1 MRALSAAHIPCVVL
15 YTMICYRKE
24 KKKAKESQTIRSIQT
39 MKVHPNK
46 SLVNSNYLKV
56 KNHEIHLANR
66 ASGRVTIPLTA
77 EYQRLFSRILNVMGP
92 WVAAAIRH
100 LRRNSDCTSLT

>member
-1 MRALSAAHIPCVVL
+1 M
-15 YTMICYRKE
+15 MN
-24 KKKAKESQTIRSIQT
+24 
-39 MKVHPNK
+39 VHPNK

-56 KNHEIHLANR
+56 KSHGSHLAYR

-77 EYQRLFSRILNVMGP
+77 EYQRLFSRILNVMDP
-92 WVAAAIRH
+92 AVAAAIRY